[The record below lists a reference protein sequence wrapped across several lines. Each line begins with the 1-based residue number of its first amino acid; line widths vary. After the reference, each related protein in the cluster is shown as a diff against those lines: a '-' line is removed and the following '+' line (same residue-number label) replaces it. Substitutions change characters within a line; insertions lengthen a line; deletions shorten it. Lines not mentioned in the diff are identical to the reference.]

1 MKYLKILIIALVAVL
16 SQSCDDNDPPPPYPG
31 GGFEELRSI
40 PIMMPPICPPQV
52 NPSSPDGYAW
62 YDEFDGS
69 VTVIDSYDD
78 LFYYYNEAQ
87 LREYPDALDVDFRY
101 SSIVVLTAYSE
112 WNVLS
117 YDYSYGI
124 DYDDYYNDPSRNI
137 EFNVW
142 FRIGGP
148 RPPYGFYA
156 LAQATIVVDK
166 LRYGTVIYPDID
178 FD

>member
-1 MKYLKILIIALVAVL
+1 MKYLKILMIALVAVL

-62 YDEFDGS
+62 YDEFDGA

-142 FRIGGP
+142 
-148 RPPYGFYA
+148 PPYRRPA
-156 LAQATIVVDK
+156 SS
-166 LRYGTVIYPDID
+166 LRLLCIGPGDNRCR
-178 FD
+178 

>member
-1 MKYLKILIIALVAVL
+1 MKYLKILMIALLAVL
-16 SQSCDDNDPPPPYPG
+16 AQSCDDDDYPPPYPPGG
-31 GGFEELRSI
+31 GGFEELRSY
-40 PIMMPPICPPQV
+40 PILMPPICPPQID
-52 NPSSPDGYAW
+52 PSSPSGYDW
-62 YDEFDGS
+62 YREFDGS

-78 LFYYYNEAQ
+78 LYYYYNNAQ
-87 LREYPDALDVDFRY
+87 LNEYPDALNVDFRY

-112 WNVLS
+112 WNVLN

-124 DYDDYYNDPSRNI
+124 DYDDYYDNEI

-142 FRIGGP
+142 FRTGGP

-166 LRYGTVIYPDID
+166 LPYGAIIDPDID

>member
-1 MKYLKILIIALVAVL
+1 MKYLKILMIALVAVL

-62 YDEFDGS
+62 YDEFDGA

-87 LREYPDALDVDFRY
+87 LREYPDALDVD
-101 SSIVVLTAYSE
+101 
-112 WNVLS
+112 
-117 YDYSYGI
+117 
-124 DYDDYYNDPSRNI
+124 
-137 EFNVW
+137 
-142 FRIGGP
+142 
-148 RPPYGFYA
+148 
-156 LAQATIVVDK
+156 
-166 LRYGTVIYPDID
+166 
-178 FD
+178 